1 MILKIAWRNILR
13 NRRRTMIIG
22 ASIIV
27 GVAALMVYDSFMKGM
42 GKQMINLQIQ
52 TDVGHIHVSRKGFND
67 DKTVKNY
74 LPDKK
79 EVRKKLNGFD
89 FITAFAPRI
98 EAAGMINSAGFSSG
112 VNVVG
117 VDPEKEVKVTRI
129 SEFIVDGNYFSGGER
144 EIVLGEKLADKLEV
158 EIGDKLVLR
167 ATELDGS
174 IGAELFRLTGTFVS
188 GSDEYD
194 KNQVYVTLDNARKL
208 LGLGDK
214 ISQYVV
220 VVDDQN
226 KVEAYKSEI
235 SAKFDDKYEILSFA
249 DLMPMIVSYEKQ
261 IQQFSLVIYFIIII
275 AILFGVINTMLM
287 SVMERIQEIGVL
299 MALGMKRGKIFIM
312 IIEEAIILGL
322 IGSVVGFI
330 LGGGIL
336 LMFPNGLD
344 LSVFSESLSS
354 FGIGSRIYPVFDESV
369 IFNALV
375 LMPISAAAAA
385 IYPALKAI
393 KLLPTDAMRYV

>member
-1 MILKIAWRNILR
+1 
-13 NRRRTMIIG
+13 
-22 ASIIV
+22 
-27 GVAALMVYDSFMKGM
+27 
-42 GKQMINLQIQ
+42 
-52 TDVGHIHVSRKGFND
+52 
-67 DKTVKNY
+67 
-74 LPDKK
+74 
-79 EVRKKLNGFD
+79 
-89 FITAFAPRI
+89 
-98 EAAGMINSAGFSSG
+98 
-112 VNVVG
+112 
-117 VDPEKEVKVTRI
+117 
-129 SEFIVDGNYFSGGER
+129 
-144 EIVLGEKLADKLEV
+144 
-158 EIGDKLVLR
+158 
-167 ATELDGS
+167 
-174 IGAELFRLTGTFVS
+174 
-188 GSDEYD
+188 
-194 KNQVYVTLDNARKL
+194 
-208 LGLGDK
+208 
-214 ISQYVV
+214 
-220 VVDDQN
+220 
-226 KVEAYKSEI
+226 
-235 SAKFDDKYEILSFA
+235 
-249 DLMPMIVSYEKQ
+249 
-261 IQQFSLVIYFIIII
+261 
-275 AILFGVINTMLM
+275 M